1 MGKGDHEHPP
11 PSVEEH
17 RSQAPL
23 SIQVGV
29 LTISDTRNETSDI
42 SGGLIRGLLHE
53 AGHQVVHSAIVH
65 DEPGAIVAQV
75 LDWVRGN
82 EVDAVITTGGTGIA
96 PRDRTPEA
104 LAGIFD
110 GSLDGFGELFRM
122 LSYREIGPAAM
133 LSRATA
139 GTVQGKPVFALPGSK
154 NAVRL
159 AMEQL
164 ILPEIGHVVFETRKG
179 QDV

>member
-1 MGKGDHEHPP
+1 MSKDTQEHPA
-11 PSVEEH
+11 PSVDEH
-17 RSQAPL
+17 RSQAP
-23 SIQVGV
+23 VAVNVAV
-29 LTISDTRNETSDI
+29 LTISDTRDEAADS
-42 SGGLIRGLLHE
+42 SGALIKGTLHE
-53 AGHQVVHSAIVH
+53 AGHQVMHSAIVH

-110 GSLDGFGELFRM
+110 RSLEGFGELFRM

-139 GTVQGKPVFALPGSK
+139 GTVGGKPVFALPGSK
-154 NAVRL
+154 NAVKL

-164 ILPEIGHVVFETRKG
+164 ILPEIGHVVFEARKG
-179 QDV
+179 LSV